1 MTDTA
6 VRTTTDQPSV
16 TAELRA
22 RLESEQRA
30 VTAEIEALDAF
41 VDRIEGVPV
50 RTQAPVGRI
59 RGPDHGGGRPGLEQ
73 VREAYEETVMSV
85 PHYDADYGDTY
96 RESVVVEFGPEV
108 GAALTQ
114 GPGFQAHLKQAT
126 IGKARSCRADR
137 ERFLDILEIESQSTT
152 TVGDELR
159 SIQEELQEFDSGS
172 PSALGYGALE
182 AEWRRLDVLSGK
194 IDRVAT
200 TRQRAII
207 RQRREF
213 TIPSSAPD
221 VPTYLYHEFDDAY
234 PLLSLCVAS
243 QKRIQQ
249 YKSQREQGLAGV

>member
-1 MTDTA
+1 MTATA
-6 VRTTTDQPSV
+6 VRTMMDQRSV
-16 TAELRA
+16 PAELRSC
-22 RLESEQRA
+22 LESEQRA

-41 VDRIEGVPV
+41 VGRVEGVPA
-50 RTQAPVGRI
+50 RNHAPVGGI
-59 RGPDHGGGRPGLEQ
+59 HGTDHGSGRSGLKR
-73 VREAYEETVMSV
+73 VRQAYEETVMSV
-85 PHYDADYGDTY
+85 PHYDTDYGDTY
-96 RESVVVEFGPEV
+96 RESVVAEFGPEV
-108 GAALTQ
+108 GTGLTEGHQ
-114 GPGFQAHLKQAT
+114 FQPHLKQAT

-200 TRQRAII
+200 TRQQSII